1 MNRSLLKSYRG
12 RNVLAI
18 GAHPDDVE
26 MGMGGTAARLVQLGA
41 SVTIAVVS
49 VPSNVEER
57 LDEARAACAV
67 LGAGLR
73 VLCSERPCRVED
85 LRAYEL
91 VALLDSLVR
100 EHEPA
105 AIFAHGAADH
115 HRDHQLVFEA
125 CRASSRLG
133 AMDVYCYQPCACRP
147 GPIAF
152 VPQAFVDI
160 EATLELKMAAVA
172 AHRSQFQARGLDAS
186 FLRDVARCYGHAAG
200 VPYAEAFEVRRL
212 ALG

>member
-1 MNRSLLKSYRG
+1 MLEGYKGRS
-12 RNVLAI
+12 VLAI

-41 SVTIAVVS
+41 RVTIAVVC
-49 VPSNVEER
+49 VPSNVQAR
-57 LDEARAACAV
+57 LAEARAACEL
-67 LGAGLR
+67 LGVGLH
-73 VLCSERPCRVED
+73 VLCSERPGRVED

-105 AIFAHGAADH
+105 ALFAHGAGDH

-133 AMDVYCYQPCACRP
+133 TMDVYAYQPCACRP
-147 GPIAF
+147 GPSGFA
-152 VPQAFVDI
+152 PQAFVNI

-172 AHRSQFQARGLDAS
+172 AHRSQFQARGLDTK
-186 FLRDVARCYGHAAG
+186 FLRDVARCYGHEAG

-212 ALG
+212 GLG